1 MNCNDFKEKVVDLF
15 DKDIDMQ
22 AQAQLREHM
31 ANCHDCKAY
40 YDELRKTF
48 NILQPL
54 DTVNIRK
61 TKITH
66 RLWRYAAAVAI
77 FLFGFVIGWN
87 HLFSTPAVAD
97 DAKLTFLQ
105 QSIQSVQNVGSFQM
119 EVYARTTQQ
128 ENFATFDPAM
138 PFVKI
143 DIKLLRQNDFLFY
156 RVEKANGRTV
166 VSDGRNQYMWIPN
179 VLYLKGSQ
187 ESDFLEHFANLIF
200 PERLLTIQKSAI
212 KLSNENKMTQV
223 ESDSTIVLTV
233 DGVEKNSDLRQLFE
247 TGKMDDCR
255 LIVENTFTKN
265 DGLLRF
271 VKLWVIKDGK
281 KILLLHIDN
290 IRYNVML
297 NKGEITRLP
306 TAEWTDITEQRATS
320 SNRLKQ
326 LQNET
331 PQQAA
336 KRILNAII
344 ADKDSQAAEALIYYK
359 SILPQLIHKLK
370 GCKVSAFE
378 TRKDSSYVGVYVFYT
393 LTTPEGNREK
403 RHIAIRKFC
412 LDPHTLSFSSVP
424 RWL

>member
-22 AQAQLREHM
+22 AQAQLSEHM

-40 YDELRKTF
+40 YNELRKTF

-54 DTVNIRK
+54 DTANIRT

-77 FLFGFVIGWN
+77 FLFGFVMGWN
-87 HLFSTPAVAD
+87 HLFSTPAAAD

-166 VSDGRNQYMWIPN
+166 VSDDRNQYMWIPN

-359 SILPQLIHKLK
+359 SILPQIIHKLK

-403 RHIAIRKFC
+403 RHIAIRNDNEQHIWIVDGG
-412 LDPHTLSFSSVP
+412 L
-424 RWL
+424 

>member
-40 YDELRKTF
+40 YDDLRKTF

-54 DTVNIRK
+54 DTANIRK

-97 DAKLTFLQ
+97 DAKLTFLH

-281 KILLLHIDN
+281 KNLLLHIDN

-306 TAEWTDITEQRATS
+306 TAEWTDITEQRTKS

-403 RHIAIRKFC
+403 RHIAIRNDNEQHIWIVDGG
-412 LDPHTLSFSSVP
+412 L
-424 RWL
+424 

>member
-40 YDELRKTF
+40 YDELCKTF

-54 DTVNIRK
+54 DTSNIRK

-166 VSDGRNQYMWIPN
+166 VSDDRNQYMWIPN

-200 PERLLTIQKSAI
+200 PERLLTLQKSAI

-403 RHIAIRKFC
+403 RHIAIRNDNEQHIWIVDGG
-412 LDPHTLSFSSVP
+412 L
-424 RWL
+424 

>member
-22 AQAQLREHM
+22 AQTQLREHM
-31 ANCHDCKAY
+31 ANCYDCKAY

-54 DTVNIRK
+54 DTANIRK

-403 RHIAIRKFC
+403 RHIAIRNDNEQHIWIVDGG
-412 LDPHTLSFSSVP
+412 L
-424 RWL
+424 

>member
-22 AQAQLREHM
+22 AKAQLREHM
-31 ANCHDCKAY
+31 ANCHDCKVY
-40 YDELRKTF
+40 YDDLRKTF

-54 DTVNIRK
+54 DTANIRK

-128 ENFATFDPAM
+128 ENFATFDPTM

-403 RHIAIRKFC
+403 RHIAIRNDNEQHIWIVDGG
-412 LDPHTLSFSSVP
+412 L
-424 RWL
+424 

>member
-22 AQAQLREHM
+22 AQAQLREHI

-40 YDELRKTF
+40 YDDLRKTF

-54 DTVNIRK
+54 DTANIRK

-403 RHIAIRKFC
+403 RHIAIRNDNEQHIWIVDGG
-412 LDPHTLSFSSVP
+412 L
-424 RWL
+424 

>member
-40 YDELRKTF
+40 YDDLRKTF

-54 DTVNIRK
+54 DTANIRK

-255 LIVENTFTKN
+255 LIVENTFTKT

-281 KILLLHIDN
+281 KNLLLHIDN

-403 RHIAIRKFC
+403 RHIAIRNDNEQHIWIVDGG
-412 LDPHTLSFSSVP
+412 L
-424 RWL
+424 

>member
-40 YDELRKTF
+40 YDDLRKTF

-54 DTVNIRK
+54 DTANIRK

-97 DAKLTFLQ
+97 DAKLTFLH

-255 LIVENTFTKN
+255 LIVENTFTKT

-281 KILLLHIDN
+281 KNLLLHIDN

-306 TAEWTDITEQRATS
+306 TAEWTDITEQRTTS

-403 RHIAIRKFC
+403 RHIAIRNDNEQHIWIVGGG
-412 LDPHTLSFSSVP
+412 L
-424 RWL
+424 

>member
-22 AQAQLREHM
+22 AQTQLREHM

-54 DTVNIRK
+54 DTANIRK

-281 KILLLHIDN
+281 KNLLLHIDN

-403 RHIAIRKFC
+403 RHIAIRNDNEQHIWIVDGG
-412 LDPHTLSFSSVP
+412 L
-424 RWL
+424 

>member
-40 YDELRKTF
+40 YDDLRKTF

-54 DTVNIRK
+54 DTANIRK

-77 FLFGFVIGWN
+77 FLLGFVIGWN

-359 SILPQLIHKLK
+359 FILPQLIHKLK

-403 RHIAIRKFC
+403 RHIAIRNDNEQHIWIVDGG
-412 LDPHTLSFSSVP
+412 L
-424 RWL
+424 

>member
-54 DTVNIRK
+54 DTANIRK

-212 KLSNENKMTQV
+212 KLSNENKMMQV

-331 PQQAA
+331 PQQAS

-403 RHIAIRKFC
+403 RHIAIRNDNEQHIWIVDGG
-412 LDPHTLSFSSVP
+412 L
-424 RWL
+424 

>member
-54 DTVNIRK
+54 DTANIRK

-77 FLFGFVIGWN
+77 FLLGFVIGWN

-128 ENFATFDPAM
+128 ENFATFDPTM

-233 DGVEKNSDLRQLFE
+233 DGVEKNSNLRQLFE

-403 RHIAIRKFC
+403 RHIAIRNDNEQHIWIVDGG
-412 LDPHTLSFSSVP
+412 L
-424 RWL
+424 

>member
-40 YDELRKTF
+40 YDDLRKTF

-54 DTVNIRK
+54 DTANIRK

-128 ENFATFDPAM
+128 ENFATFDPTM

-297 NKGEITRLP
+297 NNGEITRLP

-326 LQNET
+326 LQNEP

-403 RHIAIRKFC
+403 RHIAIRNDNEQHIWIVDGG
-412 LDPHTLSFSSVP
+412 L
-424 RWL
+424 

>member
-40 YDELRKTF
+40 YDDLRKTF

-54 DTVNIRK
+54 DTANIRK

-281 KILLLHIDN
+281 KNLLLHIDN

-306 TAEWTDITEQRATS
+306 TAKWTDITEQRTTS

-403 RHIAIRKFC
+403 RHIAIRNDNEQHIWIVDGG
-412 LDPHTLSFSSVP
+412 L
-424 RWL
+424 

>member
-22 AQAQLREHM
+22 AQTQLREHM

-54 DTVNIRK
+54 DTANIRK

-143 DIKLLRQNDFLFY
+143 DIKLLRQNNFLFY

-223 ESDSTIVLTV
+223 ECDSTIVLTV

-271 VKLWVIKDGK
+271 VKLWEIKDGK

-336 KRILNAII
+336 KRILNAVI

-403 RHIAIRKFC
+403 RHIAIRNDNEQHIWIVDGG
-412 LDPHTLSFSSVP
+412 L
-424 RWL
+424 

>member
-22 AQAQLREHM
+22 AQVQLREHM
-31 ANCHDCKAY
+31 ANCHDCKVY
-40 YDELRKTF
+40 YDDLRKTF

-54 DTVNIRK
+54 DTANIRK

-255 LIVENTFTKN
+255 LIVENTFTKT

-281 KILLLHIDN
+281 KNLLLHIDN

-306 TAEWTDITEQRATS
+306 TAEWTDITEQRTTS

-403 RHIAIRKFC
+403 RHIAIRNDNEQHIWIVDGG
-412 LDPHTLSFSSVP
+412 L
-424 RWL
+424 

>member
-22 AQAQLREHM
+22 AQTQLREHM

-40 YDELRKTF
+40 YDELCKTF

-54 DTVNIRK
+54 DTANIRK

-297 NKGEITRLP
+297 NKGEITSLP

-403 RHIAIRKFC
+403 RHIAIRNDNEQHIWIVDGG
-412 LDPHTLSFSSVP
+412 L
-424 RWL
+424 

>member
-54 DTVNIRK
+54 DTANIRK

-66 RLWRYAAAVAI
+66 RLWRYAVAVAI

-143 DIKLLRQNDFLFY
+143 DIKLLRQNDLLFY

-233 DGVEKNSDLRQLFE
+233 DGVEKNSNLRQLFE

-403 RHIAIRKFC
+403 RHIAIRNDNEQHIWIVDGG
-412 LDPHTLSFSSVP
+412 L
-424 RWL
+424 

>member
-22 AQAQLREHM
+22 AQAQLREHV

-54 DTVNIRK
+54 DTANIRK

-223 ESDSTIVLTV
+223 EGDSTIVLTV

-403 RHIAIRKFC
+403 RHIAIRNDNEQHIWIVDGG
-412 LDPHTLSFSSVP
+412 L
-424 RWL
+424 

>member
-40 YDELRKTF
+40 YDDLRKTF
-48 NILQPL
+48 NILRPL
-54 DTVNIRK
+54 DTANIRK

-128 ENFATFDPAM
+128 ENFATFDPTM

-403 RHIAIRKFC
+403 RHIAIRNDNEQHIWIVDGG
-412 LDPHTLSFSSVP
+412 L
-424 RWL
+424 

>member
-54 DTVNIRK
+54 DTANIRK

-306 TAEWTDITEQRATS
+306 TAEWTDIREQRATS

-331 PQQAA
+331 PLQAA

-403 RHIAIRKFC
+403 RHIAIRNDNEQHIWIVDGG
-412 LDPHTLSFSSVP
+412 L
-424 RWL
+424 

>member
-87 HLFSTPAVAD
+87 HLFSTPAAAD

-166 VSDGRNQYMWIPN
+166 VSDDRNQYMWIPN

-223 ESDSTIVLTV
+223 EGDSTIVLTV

-403 RHIAIRKFC
+403 RHIAIRNDNEQHIWIVDGG
-412 LDPHTLSFSSVP
+412 L
-424 RWL
+424 

>member
-40 YDELRKTF
+40 YDDLRKTF

-54 DTVNIRK
+54 DTANIRK

-306 TAEWTDITEQRATS
+306 TAKWTDITEQRTTS

-403 RHIAIRKFC
+403 RHIAIRNDNEQHIWIVDGG
-412 LDPHTLSFSSVP
+412 L
-424 RWL
+424 

>member
-54 DTVNIRK
+54 DTANIRK

-128 ENFATFDPAM
+128 ENFATFDPTM

-281 KILLLHIDN
+281 KNLLLHIDN

-403 RHIAIRKFC
+403 RHIAIRNDNEQHIWIVDGG
-412 LDPHTLSFSSVP
+412 L
-424 RWL
+424 

>member
-54 DTVNIRK
+54 DTANIRK

-66 RLWRYAAAVAI
+66 RLWRYAVAVAI

-212 KLSNENKMTQV
+212 KLSNEKKMTQV

-297 NKGEITRLP
+297 KKGEITRLP

-344 ADKDSQAAEALIYYK
+344 ADKDSQAADALIYYK

-403 RHIAIRKFC
+403 RHIAIRNDNEQHIWIVDGG
-412 LDPHTLSFSSVP
+412 L
-424 RWL
+424 

>member
-54 DTVNIRK
+54 DTANIRK

-66 RLWRYAAAVAI
+66 RLWRYAVAVAI

-97 DAKLTFLQ
+97 NAKLTFLQ

-128 ENFATFDPAM
+128 ENFATFDPTM

-233 DGVEKNSDLRQLFE
+233 DGVEKNSNLRQLFE

-403 RHIAIRKFC
+403 RHIAIRNDNEQHIWIVDGG
-412 LDPHTLSFSSVP
+412 L
-424 RWL
+424 

>member
-40 YDELRKTF
+40 YDELCKTF

-54 DTVNIRK
+54 DTANIRK

-166 VSDGRNQYMWIPN
+166 VSDDRNQYMWIPN

-212 KLSNENKMTQV
+212 KLSNEKKMTQV

-233 DGVEKNSDLRQLFE
+233 DGVETNSDLRQLFE

-336 KRILNAII
+336 KRILNAVI

-403 RHIAIRKFC
+403 RHIAIRNDNEQHIWIVDGG
-412 LDPHTLSFSSVP
+412 L
-424 RWL
+424 

>member
-54 DTVNIRK
+54 DSANIRK

-66 RLWRYAAAVAI
+66 RLWRYAVAVAI

-87 HLFSTPAVAD
+87 HLFSTLAVAD

-297 NKGEITRLP
+297 KKGEITRLP

-336 KRILNAII
+336 KRILNAVI

-403 RHIAIRKFC
+403 RHIAIRNDNEQHIWIVDGG
-412 LDPHTLSFSSVP
+412 L
-424 RWL
+424 

>member
-22 AQAQLREHM
+22 AQVQLREHM

-54 DTVNIRK
+54 DTANIRK

-138 PFVKI
+138 PFVKT

-187 ESDFLEHFANLIF
+187 ESNFLEHFANLIF

-212 KLSNENKMTQV
+212 KLSNENKMTQM

-271 VKLWVIKDGK
+271 VKLWVIKDDK

-344 ADKDSQAAEALIYYK
+344 ADKDSQAVEALIYYK

-403 RHIAIRKFC
+403 RHIAIRNDNEQHIWIVDGG
-412 LDPHTLSFSSVP
+412 L
-424 RWL
+424 

>member
-40 YDELRKTF
+40 YDELCKTF

-179 VLYLKGSQ
+179 VLYLKGCQ

-403 RHIAIRKFC
+403 RHIAIRNDNEQHIWIVDGG
-412 LDPHTLSFSSVP
+412 L
-424 RWL
+424 

>member
-54 DTVNIRK
+54 DSANIRK

-66 RLWRYAAAVAI
+66 RLWRYAVAVAI

-306 TAEWTDITEQRATS
+306 TAEWTDITDQRTTS

-336 KRILNAII
+336 KRIINAII

-403 RHIAIRKFC
+403 RHIAIRNDNEQHIWIVDGG
-412 LDPHTLSFSSVP
+412 L
-424 RWL
+424 

>member
-31 ANCHDCKAY
+31 ANCHDCKVY
-40 YDELRKTF
+40 YDDLRKTF

-54 DTVNIRK
+54 DTANIRK

-281 KILLLHIDN
+281 KNLLLHIDN

-306 TAEWTDITEQRATS
+306 TAEWTDITEQRTTS

-403 RHIAIRKFC
+403 RHIAIRNDNEQHIWIVDGG
-412 LDPHTLSFSSVP
+412 L
-424 RWL
+424 

>member
-1 MNCNDFKEKVVDLF
+1 MNCNDFKEKMVDLF

-40 YDELRKTF
+40 YDDLRKTF

-54 DTVNIRK
+54 DTANIRK

-143 DIKLLRQNDFLFY
+143 NIKLLRQNDFLFY

-166 VSDGRNQYMWIPN
+166 VSDDRNQYMWIPN

-212 KLSNENKMTQV
+212 KLSNEKKMTQV

-233 DGVEKNSDLRQLFE
+233 DGVETNSDLRQLFE

-403 RHIAIRKFC
+403 RHIAIRNDNEQHIWIVDGG
-412 LDPHTLSFSSVP
+412 L
-424 RWL
+424 

>member
-40 YDELRKTF
+40 YDDLRKTF

-54 DTVNIRK
+54 DTANIRK

-281 KILLLHIDN
+281 KNLLLHIDN

-393 LTTPEGNREK
+393 LTSPEGNREK
-403 RHIAIRKFC
+403 RHIAIRNDNEQHIWIVDGG
-412 LDPHTLSFSSVP
+412 L
-424 RWL
+424 

>member
-54 DTVNIRK
+54 DTANIRK

-128 ENFATFDPAM
+128 ENFATFDPTM

-156 RVEKANGRTV
+156 RVEKANGRIV

-306 TAEWTDITEQRATS
+306 TAKWTDITEQRATS

-403 RHIAIRKFC
+403 RHIAIRNDNEQHIWIVDGG
-412 LDPHTLSFSSVP
+412 L
-424 RWL
+424 

>member
-54 DTVNIRK
+54 DTANIRK

-97 DAKLTFLQ
+97 DAKLTFLH

-128 ENFATFDPAM
+128 ENFTTFDPAM

-247 TGKMDDCR
+247 TGKMDDYR

-403 RHIAIRKFC
+403 RHIAIRNDNEQHIWIVDGG
-412 LDPHTLSFSSVP
+412 L
-424 RWL
+424 

>member
-22 AQAQLREHM
+22 AQTQLREHI

-54 DTVNIRK
+54 DTANIRK

-403 RHIAIRKFC
+403 RHIAIRNDNEQHIWIVDGG
-412 LDPHTLSFSSVP
+412 L
-424 RWL
+424 

>member
-22 AQAQLREHM
+22 AQVQLREHM

-40 YDELRKTF
+40 YDDLRKTF

-54 DTVNIRK
+54 DTANIRK

-128 ENFATFDPAM
+128 ENFATFDPTM

-403 RHIAIRKFC
+403 RHIAIRNDNEQHIWIVDGG
-412 LDPHTLSFSSVP
+412 L
-424 RWL
+424 

>member
-40 YDELRKTF
+40 YDDLRKTF

-54 DTVNIRK
+54 DTANIRK

-97 DAKLTFLQ
+97 DAKLAFLQ

-403 RHIAIRKFC
+403 RHIAIRNDNEQHIWIVDGG
-412 LDPHTLSFSSVP
+412 L
-424 RWL
+424 